1 MKNCTLLSLLCVFVT
16 HTILAK
22 VGTPRDNT
30 DVLKNQ
36 KFLQP
41 TKPAKKSASFLTPF
55 SPQHF
60 SAPTS
65 ALALTS
71 TMVLKDEIEPN
82 NTAVTANPLG
92 GNDIKIKGYITP
104 NLDIDFFSFTANAGD
119 VVYTATQTSFSAT
132 GSSDSFL
139 EIIRINGTTVL
150 ESDDNDGSFG
160 SNSSSIAGAVIP
172 TTGTYYVKVRHVSN
186 NVTLLPYFLYFRLQS
201 GIPTAEVE
209 PNNSTATSNAVPG
222 SGWVSGSLSSASDA
236 DYYSIALNA
245 GETISVSLDFDP
257 ERDNTTWNG
266 QIAFGEFMN
275 FYLPAD
281 DANGESPNSESFL
294 LTVKSS
300 GTYYI
305 AVAPS
310 GFTFGTYRMSVSV
323 LPPNTSN
330 ISNYTNNTMLTLPA
344 DTGSNTSII
353 NIPANKRIESIR
365 VSMNIYHSN
374 IADLDVRLTSPSGN
388 TVILFTDINASS
400 PFDIKLDDNAAVPL
414 GSFTIANNIVFQPP
428 YKYRLEWFKG
438 QMTQGNWILTI
449 DDDTPGNGGQLN
461 SWSIEIEEQLPI
473 NGILT
478 NIYNNDFEVND
489 GGFTHSGT
497 QDEWE
502 RGTPSFAPITTA
514 NSGTKCWKTDL
525 DNTYNYNTNVELVS
539 PNIYIPDLDTNKVYF
554 SWAQKFQF
562 AGADTDNDNAY
573 VEIQEIGTANTKR
586 IWQWF
591 GASMIDTFYG
601 SPTYTVH
608 QSAGW
613 GVYRVNLTEFAG
625 KTIRIVFHFDSNG
638 EGSNLAG
645 WAIDDVNIFK
655 TFCPGTQTLSA
666 NYTGVYS
673 RFVASTTVTA
683 TNQITTDIGL
693 ESPANILYQ
702 GGNSVILLPNFK
714 ADASGGTVFIAQIA
728 GCN

>member
-16 HTILAK
+16 HITLAK
-22 VGTPRDNT
+22 VGMPCDNT
-30 DVLKNQ
+30 YVLKTQ
-36 KFLQP
+36 KVLPLIKQ
-41 TKPAKKSASFLTPF
+41 TKKSASLLNPF
-55 SPQHF
+55 SQNAF

-65 ALALTS
+65 TLALTS
-71 TMVLKDEIEPN
+71 TMVLKEEIEPN
-82 NTAVTANPLG
+82 NTVIAANPLG
-92 GNDIKIKGYITP
+92 GNDVKVKGYIAP
-104 NLDIDFFSFTANAGD
+104 NSDVDVFSFTANEGD
-119 VVYTATQTSFSAT
+119 RVYTSTQTSFSAT

-139 EIIRINGTTVL
+139 EIIRINGTTIL

-172 TTGTYYVKVRHVSN
+172 TTGTYYIRVRHVSN

-201 GIPTAEVE
+201 GTPSTEAE
-209 PNNSTATSNAVPG
+209 PNNSTAAANAIPI

-310 GFTFGTYRMSVSV
+310 GFTFGTYQMSVSV
-323 LPPNTSN
+323 LSPNTSN
-330 ISNYTNNTMLTLPA
+330 TSTYTNNTMLTLPA
-344 DTGSNTSII
+344 EPGSYTSTI

-365 VSMNIYHSN
+365 VSMNIFHSN

-388 TVILFTDINASS
+388 TVILFTDISASS
-400 PFDIKLDDNAAVPL
+400 PFDIKLDDSAAVPL
-414 GSFTIANNIVFQPP
+414 GSFSIANNIVFQPP
-428 YKYRLEWFKG
+428 FKYRLDWFRG
-438 QMTQGNWILTI
+438 QMTQGNWTLTI
-449 DDDTPGNGGQLN
+449 DDDSPENGGQLN
-461 SWSIEIEEQLPI
+461 SWAIEIEEQLPI
-473 NGILT
+473 GGTLT
-478 NIYNNDFEVND
+478 NIYSNDFETND

-502 RGTPSFAPITTA
+502 RGTPAFAPIATA

-525 DNTYNYNTNVELVS
+525 DNSYNYNSNVELVS
-539 PNIYIPDLDTNKVYF
+539 PNIFIPDLDTNKVYL

-573 VEIQEIGTANTKR
+573 VEIQEVGTANTKR

-591 GASMIDTFYG
+591 GATMIDNFYG
-601 SPTYTVH
+601 SPNYTVH
-608 QSAGW
+608 EAAGW
-613 GVYRVNLTEFAG
+613 GVFRANVSEFSG
-625 KTIRIVFHFDSNG
+625 KTIRIIFHFDSNNTG
-638 EGSNLAG
+638 TNLAG
-645 WAIDDVNIFK
+645 WAIDDVSIFK
-655 TFCPGTQTLSA
+655 TFCPTTQTMSA
-666 NYTGVYS
+666 NYSGVYS

-683 TNQITTDIGL
+683 TNQITTNIGL
-693 ESPANILYQ
+693 ESPANITYQ
-702 GGNSVILLPNFK
+702 GGNAIILLPNFK
-714 ADASGGTVFIAQIA
+714 ADASGGTVFMAEIG